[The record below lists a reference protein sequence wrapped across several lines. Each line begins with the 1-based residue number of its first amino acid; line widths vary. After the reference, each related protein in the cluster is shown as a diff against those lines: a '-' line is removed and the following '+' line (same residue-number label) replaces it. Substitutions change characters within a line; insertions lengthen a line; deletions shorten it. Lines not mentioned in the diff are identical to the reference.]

1 MKLNEF
7 LRRDAYKH
15 IYLEIGKRKTKIDSV
30 NINMI
35 TETVIYICVCVYAVS
50 NGSTVCNEASDRL
63 YSSIINKSTIVNCA
77 VFATMSG
84 RYSSGLR
91 GLNNVS
97 GCHLSGTLTL
107 Y

>member
-30 NINMI
+30 NINRI

-50 NGSTVCNEASDRL
+50 NGNTVCNEASDRL
-63 YSSIINKSTIVNCA
+63 YSSIYQSNWV
-77 VFATMSG
+77 VLEREG
-84 RYSSGLR
+84 
-91 GLNNVS
+91 
-97 GCHLSGTLTL
+97 
-107 Y
+107 